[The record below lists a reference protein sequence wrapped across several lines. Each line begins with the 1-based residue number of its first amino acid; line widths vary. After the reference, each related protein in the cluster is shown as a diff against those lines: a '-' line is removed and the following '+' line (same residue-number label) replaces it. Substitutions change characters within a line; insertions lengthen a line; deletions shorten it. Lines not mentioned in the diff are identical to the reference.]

1 MSNKKIYIN
10 ELNKILAPI
19 GCYVWKPLNNNDI
32 EDQVDYIHFRILI
45 NKLTKEHNDLI
56 NSAGNLK
63 FVYSI
68 DMNIDPRG
76 NRYLFIKTTDLKTLL
91 MLKDMYMDKQL
102 EINVH
107 LNYITD
113 KINKYT

>member
-1 MSNKKIYIN
+1 MSNKKIYIS

>member
-1 MSNKKIYIN
+1 
-10 ELNKILAPI
+10 
-19 GCYVWKPLNNNDI
+19 
-32 EDQVDYIHFRILI
+32 
-45 NKLTKEHNDLI
+45 
-56 NSAGNLK
+56 
-63 FVYSI
+63 
-68 DMNIDPRG
+68 MNIDPRG